1 MTMANKRPALLP
13 RQLRLTPQQVE
24 GPYFIPKSVLQSK
37 LFPQGA
43 SGSEVRITGQ
53 VMAQDGTAINSAHV
67 SVWVADPSGRY
78 DNQKD
83 DGSVKVISAQ
93 QQLYRGRLVT
103 AKDGKYGFNCLRP
116 GNYFDSGYNLWRPA
130 HIHVTVE
137 AAGYETLTTQLYFD
151 DDAHNSLDIPGD
163 DFFLPELV
171 VQLSPAVPQSGVV
184 QNGIFNFVLAK
195 GN

>member
-1 MTMANKRPALLP
+1 MSQKRPALLP

-24 GPYFIPKSVLQSK
+24 GPYFIARSVLQSK
-37 LFPQGA
+37 LFPKGA

-53 VMAQDGTAINSAHV
+53 VMAQDGSAINSAHV

-83 DGSVKVISAQ
+83 DGSVKPITAQ
-93 QQLYRGRLVT
+93 QQLYRGRLLT
-103 AKDGKYGFNCLRP
+103 SKDGKFGFNCLRP
-116 GNYFDSGYNLWRPA
+116 GNYFDTGYNLWRPA
-130 HIHVTVE
+130 HIHVKVE

-151 DDAHNSLDIPGD
+151 DDAHNTLDIPGD

-171 VQLSPAVPQSGVV
+171 VQLSPAVPQAGSV

-195 GN
+195 A